1 MEFTN
6 FKDLKVYKPDP
17 EKIKKQYE
25 EITNRITNAQTPDEA
40 TNAILDSFRL
50 QDEISTNFD
59 IIYIRQ
65 TINTLDEEYSKLN
78 DYCDEIMPVI
88 QEYSSAVDKAIL
100 NSRFLEEIGEKFGKH
115 YIDLLKVSDKTF
127 KPEIIDYLINENKL
141 QSQYRKVV
149 SSAQIEYKGKT
160 YTLAQLGSLMQSQD
174 REVRKE
180 TNELYWNFYAEHDK
194 EIGDIYDKLVK
205 VRTTIAQKLGYDN
218 FIQLG
223 YDRLLRI
230 GYNYE
235 DVKNYRDEVYIN
247 IVPLSNE
254 LFERKIKRIGI
265 TDPHYYDYSLTFKSG
280 NPVPKGNCEELVEA
294 ASHMYSKMNHIAS
307 EKFEFM
313 RSHGLFDLESKKG
326 KAPGG
331 YEAYVPGIKAP
342 FIFSNF
348 NGTSG
353 DIDVLTHEFGHA
365 LQAFLG
371 SSYVVPSYRSP
382 GYECCEM
389 HSMSMEFF
397 AYPYISLLVGEE
409 QDEKYRYNHLVS
421 AINFIPYGVS
431 VDEFQHFVYANPE
444 VTHEQRKAEWRK
456 IEKKYLPHRKYEDNA
471 FLESGG
477 YWLRQTHIF
486 DSPFYYIDYTIAQ
499 VVAFEFFIESLDNYK
514 ATFEKYLKFDRLGGA
529 YPYKEL
535 LKEADIKDPMVTGT
549 IASITPRLKDYL
561 SKINDFKY

>member
-17 EKIKKQYE
+17 EKIKEQYE

-40 TNAILDSFRL
+40 TNAILDSFKL

-397 AYPYISLLVGEE
+397 AYPYIFSSS
-409 QDEKYRYNHLVS
+409 R
-421 AINFIPYGVS
+421 
-431 VDEFQHFVYANPE
+431 
-444 VTHEQRKAEWRK
+444 
-456 IEKKYLPHRKYEDNA
+456 
-471 FLESGG
+471 
-477 YWLRQTHIF
+477 
-486 DSPFYYIDYTIAQ
+486 
-499 VVAFEFFIESLDNYK
+499 
-514 ATFEKYLKFDRLGGA
+514 
-529 YPYKEL
+529 
-535 LKEADIKDPMVTGT
+535 
-549 IASITPRLKDYL
+549 
-561 SKINDFKY
+561 